1 MRAWKQTLKLSLV
14 GFIGLIMLPVSVFA
28 VESASTNYKVNE
40 VFFGSGGQLEACS
53 GSFCSKQSL
62 GELTAGRTASPN
74 FVAQGGFNTD
84 RLPYLEFTVGTTNV
98 DLGELT
104 STTTKTTT
112 ATFNV
117 KAYLAQGYVVTNAS
131 DPPKNGSYFMKNLT
145 IPSAPAVGTEQFG
158 INLVA
163 NTSPVAF
170 GANPTQ
176 EPDSTFGFGQATA
189 DYSSPNL
196 YKYAKGDVVAQSS
209 LSTSYTNYTVSYL
222 FNISNVTPGGSYL
235 MQHNLVATATF

>member
-1 MRAWKQTLKLSLV
+1 MRAWKQTLK
-14 GFIGLIMLPVSVFA
+14 IGLVSIAGVLLLPVSVVA
-28 VESASTNYKVNE
+28 IQSSSNNYQVNE

-53 GSFCSKQSL
+53 GSFCSKQSA
-62 GELTAGRTASPN
+62 GELTTGRTASPN

-104 STTTKTTT
+104 STTTKTAN

-117 KAYLAQGYVVTNAS
+117 KTYLAQGYVVTNAS
-131 DPPKNGSYFMKNLT
+131 DPPKNGSYTMKTLT
-145 IPSAPAVGTEQFG
+145 IPTASAVGTEQFG

-163 NTSPVAF
+163 NTSPVTF

-189 DYSSPNL
+189 DYSSPNQ

-235 MQHNLVATATF
+235 LQHNLVATATF